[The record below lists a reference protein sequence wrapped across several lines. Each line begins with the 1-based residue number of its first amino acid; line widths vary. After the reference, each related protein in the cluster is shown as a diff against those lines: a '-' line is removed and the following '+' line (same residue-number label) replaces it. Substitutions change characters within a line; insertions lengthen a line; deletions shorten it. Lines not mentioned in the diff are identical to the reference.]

1 MSNSWSGLRKQLE
14 NEFLCPKL
22 RGRIQYFVTH
32 YHSAPDDDGRIA
44 IRVDG
49 KEYIMGNPYA
59 YYGNGYAVMENRIKR
74 EHNIP
79 WRQWSSS
86 GILYEEE
93 NRAVEKYVKN
103 LALQDGNFEIYDIT
117 DAIRIYTQS
126 PIKMSLQHEN
136 PLVRLFA
143 ALDYRVGK
151 RRLIKLADTIEQQPE
166 WLQFFYLLRLEAEN
180 VKISL

>member
-59 YYGNGYAVMENRIKR
+59 YYGNGYAVMENRMEQHITYMM
-74 EHNIP
+74 
-79 WRQWSSS
+79 
-86 GILYEEE
+86 LE
-93 NRAVEKYVKN
+93 NQKTMVGFYLKVMN
-103 LALQDGNFEIYDIT
+103 GLLLQDN
-117 DAIRIYTQS
+117 
-126 PIKMSLQHEN
+126 
-136 PLVRLFA
+136 
-143 ALDYRVGK
+143 
-151 RRLIKLADTIEQQPE
+151 
-166 WLQFFYLLRLEAEN
+166 
-180 VKISL
+180 